1 MKFLLQ
7 FLAVAA
13 FVFVAD
19 FVWLGIIMKG
29 FYHQELAGLM
39 RQGPDGFAPRLLP
52 ALLVY
57 ILIPG
62 GLLLFVGPHI
72 QATTSLLVAAGWG
85 ALWGLVVYG
94 IYDLTNLAI
103 LDRWSLRI
111 TIADIL
117 WGISLCSVSAVVLK
131 LVASFFPGNTGALLT
146 RT

>member
-7 FLAVAA
+7 FFAVAI
-13 FVFVAD
+13 FVFAAD

-39 RQGPDGFAPRLLP
+39 KQGPEGFSPRLVP

-57 ILIPG
+57 LLIPA
-62 GLLLFVGPHI
+62 GLVLFVGPHV
-72 QATTSLLVAAGWG
+72 SVKSSFLVVAGWG

-103 LDRWSLRI
+103 LDQWSVRI
-111 TIADIL
+111 TIADML
-117 WGISLCSVSAVVLK
+117 WGTALCSTSALIMK
-131 LVASFFPGNTGALLT
+131 LVTPSVS
-146 RT
+146 